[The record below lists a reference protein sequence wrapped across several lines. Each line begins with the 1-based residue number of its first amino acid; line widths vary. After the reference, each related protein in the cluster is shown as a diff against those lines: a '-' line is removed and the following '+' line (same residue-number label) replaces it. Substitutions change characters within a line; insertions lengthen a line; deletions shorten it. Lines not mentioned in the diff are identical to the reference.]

1 MLEVISGMKCAIESS
16 NLETV
21 SAIKFLKFPVGVSN
35 MTPIGTRSIL
45 SAILLRI
52 FFNILYVALCDIKED

>member
-21 SAIKFLKFPVGVSN
+21 SAIKFLKFPVGVSS
-35 MTPIGTRSIL
+35 MIPIGTRSHL
-45 SAILLRI
+45 SAIVLRI
-52 FFNILYVALCDIKED
+52 IFSILYVAYET